1 MEQEQQHGL
10 FMGKNNMLNDKIIFW
25 WDNSSFLPTGGK
37 LVKHPNSKKIFGFGA
52 REIADW
58 LRVDIQYSINSV
70 NIWINNLTDLAN
82 SRAPDGMFAVGNAHW
97 VLITGDYV
105 FIGNEYVEK
114 QQVILTREQL
124 LYVLEQYKAFLE
136 GNYEDPNNPPA
147 PIDVEFI
154 AEGQAAVDLYN
165 SLEGSHQVFYLE

>member
-1 MEQEQQHGL
+1 M
-10 FMGKNNMLNDKIIFW
+10 KNRKIYLYWIDFYE
-25 WDNSSFLPTGGK
+25 NFYPSARLPEENIRYTPKQGYG
-37 LVKHPNSKKIFGFGA
+37 VC
-52 REIADW
+52 EIAAW
-58 LRVDIQYSINSV
+58 LGNDLQYSINSV

-82 SRAPDGMFAVGNAHW
+82 SEAPDGMFGVGNAHW

-105 FIGNEYVEK
+105 FIGTEYVER

-124 LYVLEQYKAFLE
+124 LYILEQYKAFLE
-136 GNYEDPNNPPA
+136 GNYRDPNNPPA

-154 AEGQAAVDLYN
+154 AEGQEAVDLYN

>member
-1 MEQEQQHGL
+1 M
-10 FMGKNNMLNDKIIFW
+10 KNRKIYFDWIDFY
-25 WDNSSFLPTGGK
+25 DGFCPSGRLPEENIRYTPKQGYG
-37 LVKHPNSKKIFGFGA
+37 VC
-52 REIADW
+52 EIAAW
-58 LRVDIQYSINSV
+58 LNNELQNSINSV
-70 NIWINNLTDLAN
+70 NIWINNLTDLEN
-82 SRAPDGMFAVGNAHW
+82 SRAPDGMFAVGNANW

-105 FIGNEYVEK
+105 FIGNEYVER

-136 GNYEDPNNPPA
+136 GNYRDPNNPPA

-154 AEGQAAVDLYN
+154 AEGQEAVDLYN

>member
-1 MEQEQQHGL
+1 M
-10 FMGKNNMLNDKIIFW
+10 KNRKIYLYWMDSYNEFYP
-25 WDNSSFLPTGGK
+25 SGRLPEENIRYTPKQGYG
-37 LVKHPNSKKIFGFGA
+37 VC
-52 REIADW
+52 EIAAW
-58 LRVDIQYSINSV
+58 LGNDLQYSINSV

-82 SRAPDGMFAVGNAHW
+82 SEAPDGMFGVGNAHW

-105 FIGNEYVEK
+105 FIGTEYVER

-136 GNYEDPNNPPA
+136 GNYRDPNNPPA

-154 AEGQAAVDLYN
+154 AEGQEAVDLYN
-165 SLEGSHQVFYLE
+165 SLEGSHHVLYLE

>member
-1 MEQEQQHGL
+1 MDSYKEFYPSG
-10 FMGKNNMLNDKIIFW
+10 MLPEENIWYTPKQG
-25 WDNSSFLPTGGK
+25 NG
-37 LVKHPNSKKIFGFGA
+37 VC
-52 REIADW
+52 EITAW
-58 LRVDIQYSINSV
+58 LGNELQYSINSV

-82 SRAPDGMFAVGNAHW
+82 SEAPDGMFGVGNAHW

-105 FIGNEYVEK
+105 FIGTEYVEE

-154 AEGQAAVDLYN
+154 AEGQEAVDLYN
-165 SLEGSHQVFYLE
+165 SLEGSHHVLYLE

>member
-25 WDNSSFLPTGGK
+25 WDTSSFLPTGGK

-105 FIGNEYVEK
+105 FIGTEYVEE

-154 AEGQAAVDLYN
+154 AEGQEAVDLYN

>member
-1 MEQEQQHGL
+1 M
-10 FMGKNNMLNDKIIFW
+10 KNRKIYFYWIDFYENFRPSGMLPEENIRYTPKQG
-25 WDNSSFLPTGGK
+25 NG
-37 LVKHPNSKKIFGFGA
+37 VC
-52 REIADW
+52 EIAAW
-58 LRVDIQYSINSV
+58 LGNDLQYSINSV

-82 SRAPDGMFAVGNAHW
+82 SRAPDGMFGVGNAHW

-105 FIGNEYVEK
+105 FIGTEYVER

-124 LYVLEQYKAFLE
+124 LYILEQYKAFLE

-154 AEGQAAVDLYN
+154 AEGQEAVDLYN

>member
-1 MEQEQQHGL
+1 M
-10 FMGKNNMLNDKIIFW
+10 KNRKIYLYWTDFYDEFCPSGMLPEENIRYTPKQ
-25 WDNSSFLPTGGK
+25 GYG
-37 LVKHPNSKKIFGFGA
+37 VC
-52 REIADW
+52 EIACFLLDE
-58 LRVDIQYSINSV
+58 IQYSVNSV

-82 SRAPDGMFAVGNAHW
+82 SRAPDGMCGVGNAHW

-105 FIGNEYVEK
+105 FIGTEYVEE

-154 AEGQAAVDLYN
+154 AEGQEAVDLYN